1 MENLDDKTLELINS
15 LKQNITNATE
25 RLKAIDM
32 EKAVADHIAM
42 EELKEKIGVK

>member
-1 MENLDDKTLELINS
+1 MENLDEQTQKIVES
-15 LKQNITNATE
+15 LKQSIANATE
-25 RLKAIDM
+25 RLKAIDI